1 MTQIPNLLIGARGLA
16 RSTAGVFL
24 AALLVATAA
33 SGGAHAEGKP
43 AEGKA
48 AESPVPA
55 APPKVRVIGADG
67 AAASAQ
73 AAEPLSDVERYC
85 TNISDPAKD
94 ARAALQTQR
103 LQELESQVT
112 AKIDALEEKRKEYQD
127 WLQQRQA
134 FIESTSSVMLDI
146 YSGMKPDAAAAQ
158 LAGLDRETAASL
170 IAKMKSRTASAILS
184 EMAAPVAAEI
194 GSVIVQKTNKAMDG
208 ASTATSQAA
217 TAAGQG

>member
-1 MTQIPNLLIGARGLA
+1 MIQIPNLLTGSRSMAGVCVAALIVAIATPGVARA
-16 RSTAGVFL
+16 ESTA
-24 AALLVATAA
+24 
-33 SGGAHAEGKP
+33 P
-43 AEGKA
+43 AK

-55 APPKVRVIGADG
+55 GPPKVRVIGADG
-67 AAASAQ
+67 AAAGTA
-73 AAEPLSDVERYC
+73 ATAEPLSDVERYC

-103 LQELESQVT
+103 LQELEAQVT
-112 AKIDALEEKRKEYQD
+112 AKIDALEGKRREYQD
-127 WLQQRQA
+127 WLKQRQD

-146 YSGMKPDAAAAQ
+146 YSGMKPDAAASQ

-170 IAKMKSRTASAILS
+170 IAKMKPRTASAILS

-194 GSVIVQKTNKAMDG
+194 GSVIVQKTNKAMDE
-208 ASTATSQAA
+208 ASTAAGQAA

>member
-1 MTQIPNLLIGARGLA
+1 MIQIPNLLTRAHGM
-16 RSTAGVFL
+16 AGICL
-24 AALLVATAA
+24 AALLVTAA
-33 SGGAHAEGKP
+33 TGGAQ

-48 AESPVPA
+48 AENPVPA
-55 APPKVRVIGADG
+55 GPPKVRVIGVDG
-67 AAASAQ
+67 AAA
-73 AAEPLSDVERYC
+73 AAGATAPAEALSDVERYC

-103 LQELESQVT
+103 LQELEAQVT
-112 AKIDALEEKRKEYQD
+112 AKIDALEGKRKEYQD
-127 WLQQRQA
+127 WLQQRQD

-146 YSGMKPDAAAAQ
+146 YAGMKPDAAAAQ
-158 LAGLDRETAASL
+158 LSGLDRETAASL
-170 IAKMKSRTASAILS
+170 IAKMKPRTASAILA

-208 ASTATSQAA
+208 ATTAAGPPA